1 MGFAQRLISRFR
13 TEHSIREAAAVHVLA
28 VTTNPDFVPDGNL
41 AAVTPSPYSG

>member
-28 VTTNPDFVPDGNL
+28 VTTNPDFVPYGNL